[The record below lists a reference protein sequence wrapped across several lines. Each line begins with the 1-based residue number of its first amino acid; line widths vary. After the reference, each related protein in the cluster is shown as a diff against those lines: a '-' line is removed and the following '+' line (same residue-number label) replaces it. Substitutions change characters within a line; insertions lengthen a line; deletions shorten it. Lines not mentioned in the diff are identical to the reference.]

1 MPEPPTKPPTK
12 RRRIM
17 MNEEEA
23 QTRAAMWEEAARSY
37 RDANSG
43 NDPAR
48 AVPEDRS
55 SITMGR
61 HLEDLRAVDLRIRV
75 IEGAVIELATLMGIT
90 AEALEKGK
98 KPRSSWEAVK
108 SQESDH
114 APE

>member
-1 MPEPPTKPPTK
+1 
-12 RRRIM
+12 

-23 QTRAAMWEEAARSY
+23 QTRAAMWEEAAKAY

-43 NDPAR
+43 KETPAGE
-48 AVPEDRS
+48 VPEDRS

-108 SQESDH
+108 SQESDY
-114 APE
+114 ATE

>member
-1 MPEPPTKPPTK
+1 
-12 RRRIM
+12 

-23 QTRAAMWEEAARSY
+23 QTRAAMWEEAAKSY

-43 NDPAR
+43 NETPAR
-48 AVPEDRS
+48 EVPEDRS

-90 AEALEKGK
+90 AETLEKGK
-98 KPRSSWEAVK
+98 KPRSSWEAVVTK
-108 SQESDH
+108 TQEQED